1 MPPRSSARI
10 LRLWFKPW
18 EDADH
23 DLYDQGYVYV
33 QIDSGRWLV
42 EHVHRQ
48 IREAYAPLRP
58 PPRATAASS
67 DAHGGNNETPAIK
80 GGLARPPDLDKLMP
94 GPVVPSNRADG
105 TE

>member
-1 MPPRSSARI
+1 
-10 LRLWFKPW
+10 
-18 EDADH
+18 
-23 DLYDQGYVYV
+23 V

-58 PPRATAASS
+58 PPRASAPLS
-67 DAHGGNNETPAIK
+67 DAHGGNTPAIK
-80 GGLARPPDLDKLMP
+80 EGLARPPDLDKLMP
-94 GPVVPSNRADG
+94 NPVAPTNRADS